1 MREITKLMIKEY
13 KLMKLGYDLT
23 CMVFFE
29 IKSIISN
36 PYSSNMD
43 WIISIMI

>member
-1 MREITKLMIKEY
+1 MAKSQLEEL
-13 KLMKLGYDLT
+13 
-23 CMVFFE
+23 VNE
-29 IKSIISN
+29 IKSILSN